1 MHRENFWPVRPS
13 PSTTSVHWF
22 MLMVPCGRVVG
33 CKRKT
38 WQESPWGQR
47 ERPCLPRSFWTLLA
61 SPPSL
66 GPHSCAEP
74 PATQS
79 RGVGCLS
86 LALTAPHPPD
96 PPWKG
101 AVTGLL
107 FSEDNQ
113 LHVPSHY
120 RRTAHECWGRAGAVC
135 WGNRQQMPL
144 EDSWGDGGS
153 QEPGHRGC
161 LIQKAVRKATGG
173 SFEIARLFLKARR
186 GQREAHLEDRH
197 GAGRPEPRT
206 WGCQRRAS
214 FRAAGAGLGQIIALP
229 PFSQSKLRDTDIRER
244 NPKIRY

>member
-1 MHRENFWPVRPS
+1 MKCSFSGVRMHRENFWPVRPS

-47 ERPCLPRSFWTLLA
+47 EYPCLPRSFRTLLA

-79 RGVGCLS
+79 VGVGCLS
-86 LALTAPHPPD
+86 LALTAPHPTDSPRR
-96 PPWKG
+96 G
-101 AVTGLL
+101 TVTGLL

-135 WGNRQQMPL
+135 RGNRQQTPL
-144 EDSWGDGGS
+144 EDSWGDRGS
-153 QEPGHRGC
+153 QEPGHRGW
-161 LIQKAVRKATGG
+161 LIQKTVRKATGG
-173 SFEIARLFLKARR
+173 SFEIASLFLKARR
-186 GQREAHLEDRH
+186 GQREAHLE
-197 GAGRPEPRT
+197 GRL
-206 WGCQRRAS
+206 WGRQTRALHLGS
-214 FRAAGAGLGQIIALP
+214 SEAGLLQGCLGRAGTNYSTSPL
-229 PFSQSKLRDTDIRER
+229 FSVKAVRHRH
-244 NPKIRY
+244 